1 MPLLNRIKIVQ
12 KNRRRLF
19 WSILIG
25 CVAFNGVAYLSAY
38 KLTHFLVL
46 GQFGIGVTKPNSFRT
61 PTDIGLTYH
70 THRIV
75 IDRDRWL
82 ETWLIPVTN
91 STTSKGMV
99 ILFPGSQSSKAR
111 QLLAPAQVF
120 HDLGYET
127 LLVDFQGVG
136 GSSGNTNTIGMR
148 EAKDVAL
155 SVDYARKLV
164 DEHAGKYSYKPP
176 VILYGISMGSA
187 AILRAI
193 AQEKV
198 HPDAIILEEPFAR
211 LVDAVGSRV
220 RSNSIPAFPLAEAI
234 VFWGGI
240 QHGFNGFAHN
250 PVDYATQVH
259 CPTLILQGELDQW
272 TTAAEIDRIYQ
283 NLRGTKQLSIFPHTG
298 HNLLVT
304 VDRNRWKQDVDKFL
318 IKAGK

>member
-1 MPLLNRIKIVQ
+1 MQLTNTIKIS
-12 KNRRRLF
+12 KKTRRRLYR
-19 WSILIG
+19 SLLIG
-25 CVAFNGVAYLSAY
+25 GLAFNSVAYLGAY
-38 KLTHFLVL
+38 MMTHFLAP
-46 GQFGIGVTKPNSFRT
+46 GQFGIGVKKLTSSKT
-61 PTDIGLTYH
+61 PADIGLNYQTN
-70 THRIV
+70 RIE

-82 ETWLIPVTN
+82 ETWLIPVAN
-91 STTSKGMV
+91 STISKGTV

-120 HDLGYET
+120 HELGYET

-136 GSSGNTNTIGMR
+136 GSSGDTNTIGMR
-148 EAKDVAL
+148 EAEDVAL
-155 SVDYARKLV
+155 SVDYARKLAAKNY
-164 DEHAGKYSYKPP
+164 EKSSLKPP

-220 RSNSIPAFPLAEAI
+220 RANRLPAFPLAESI

-259 CPTLILQGELDQW
+259 CPTLILQGELDPW
-272 TTAAEIDRIYQ
+272 TTATEIDRIYQ
-283 NLRGTKQLSIFPHTG
+283 NLRGTRQLSIFPNTG

-304 VDRNRWKQDVDKFL
+304 VDRDRWKQNVNKFL
-318 IKAGK
+318 LKVRN

>member
-1 MPLLNRIKIVQ
+1 MQPPNRIKLGKRTRQ
-12 KNRRRLF
+12 QLYF
-19 WSILIG
+19 AALIS
-25 CVAFNGVAYLSAY
+25 CLAFNGVAYLGAY
-38 KLTHFLVL
+38 KLTHFLVP
-46 GQFGIGVTKPNSFRT
+46 GQFGIGVTKPNSPKT
-61 PTDIGLTYH
+61 PADIGLSYH

-82 ETWLIPVTN
+82 ETWLIPVAN
-91 STTSKGMV
+91 STISKGIV
-99 ILFPGSQSSKAR
+99 ILFPGSQNSKAR

-148 EAKDVAL
+148 EAEDVVL
-155 SVDYARKLV
+155 SVDYARKLAT
-164 DEHAGKYSYKPP
+164 ENSSKYSHKPP
-176 VILYGISMGSA
+176 IILYGISMGSA

-193 AQEKV
+193 AQERV

-220 RSNSIPAFPLAEAI
+220 RTNFIPAFPLAESI

-250 PVDYATQVH
+250 PVDYAAQVH
-259 CPTLILQGELDQW
+259 CPTLILQGELDPW
-272 TTAAEIDRIYQ
+272 TTATEIDRIYQ
-283 NLRGTKQLSIFPHTG
+283 NLRGTKQLSIFPKTG

-304 VDRNRWKQDVDKFL
+304 VDRDRWTQDVDKFL
-318 IKAGK
+318 LKVGK